1 MNRRHLLLYDKPY
14 IIQFAI
20 EANWLHCWGLR
31 LFDLTWE
38 LTFTV
43 WVTTWP
49 NDGCELTTRRNPRGS
64 LRVRLEDEGFPTD
77 FFGDDFVQSLA
88 GHVET
93 VNLADLMETM
103 QMIALARV
111 EHYSSP
117 IVLLD
122 GRCGVLLGI
131 AVSMFQI

>member
-1 MNRRHLLLYDKPY
+1 MNRRQLLLSQEPH

-20 EANWLHCWGLR
+20 EANWLHCFGYR
-31 LFDLTWE
+31 HFDLTWE

-43 WVTTWP
+43 WVTTSP
-49 NDGCELTTRRNPRGS
+49 QQDCELTTRRNPRGS

-77 FFGDDFVQSLA
+77 FFGDDFVQSLV

-103 QMIALARV
+103 QMISVARV
-111 EHYSSP
+111 EHYSLP

-122 GRCGVLLGI
+122 
-131 AVSMFQI
+131 